1 MEVDAMYLNGW
12 VAVFQTAFSFI
23 VAIPACYAAQP
34 PMGIEDLPQNLWDG
48 LKCYVG
54 INSNTDCKDDEDDG
68 DCYED
73 NCNPRAPEFVNI
85 YFMFNQ
91 AYNLLIIL
99 ILKYGNAN
107 LLWMALTLM
116 VPLGNV
122 AFTLPFVPEHQPLA
136 PTDIIGLVVI
146 MAGLICYRFAAAIAV
161 KYFGQTEEQAVERVP
176 SSEKRN
182 SMVTSLL
189 QSEDDY

>member
-1 MEVDAMYLNGW
+1 M
-12 VAVFQTAFSFI
+12 AVFQTAFSFI

-85 YFMFNQ
+85 YFVFNQ
-91 AYNLLIIL
+91 GYNLLIIL

-161 KYFGQTEEQAVERVP
+161 KYFGQEAEQAKRQ
-176 SSEKRN
+176 SSIDQRD
-182 SMVTSLL
+182 SMVAGLL
-189 QSEDDY
+189 EKTGDNA